1 MAENRFDWNPVFT
14 DPVLCSQA
22 ARLVDAV
29 ESAGRDRATRGA
41 SYITRRAKRLQL
53 AQQLISSLYVA
64 YTSGDLISVP
74 QSPRYYSAKAP
85 APGKVHASHL
95 YAKELSEALKGLGWM
110 RVVQEGKKD
119 ETFTLMEADGE
130 LASVFEEIG
139 LIWMAQQPRPSCELV
154 ALKDVKRGKDGTPI
168 RKGKKHKGK
177 KRKTEKVE
185 LPVKETSEVV
195 QMRENLE
202 YINARLSEHCIHLDL
217 SDEHYMDLRRELA
230 RKAEEERVEADE
242 DDTSTDAETDA
253 DDDSQFASLQ
263 LHNVQMRRVFA
274 RGSMQKGGRFYG
286 GWWQGIPS
294 LHRPH
299 IRIDGYKTIEVD
311 YSGVAIRII
320 SSIVGRPLPADID
333 PYDIGLPGW
342 LGSNDPRRKTV
353 KKNVNALINDED
365 GVYSV
370 NKTDQAVMGVDA
382 GEFRRLLQK
391 THPLICD
398 RLADGI
404 GLHAQYIDSQVAETV
419 MLEMLKDDIVVLP
432 IHDSFRVRAGYA
444 GWLSEVMKAA
454 FRDIAKAEVSVEA
467 DFVKTDIHYGKT
479 ETQIREDLNV
489 IEDEAERMGVVSTEA
504 LRNALRDRNSMLM
517 DSYLNSYELWKAQLS

>member
-1 MAENRFDWNPVFT
+1 MAENRFDWNPVLT
-14 DPVLCSQA
+14 HPVLCSQA

-29 ESAGRDRATRGA
+29 ESAGKDRATRGA

-74 QSPRYYSAKAP
+74 QSPRYYSAKTP
-85 APGKVHASHL
+85 TPGRVHASHL
-95 YAKELSEALKGLGWM
+95 YAKELSEALKDLGWM
-110 RVVQEGKKD
+110 RVVKEGKKD
-119 ETFTLMEADGE
+119 ETFTLMQADGE
-130 LASVFEEIG
+130 LESVFQEIG
-139 LIWMAQQPRPSCELV
+139 LIWMAQQPRPRHELIS
-154 ALKDVKRGKDGTPI
+154 LKDVKRGKNGRPI
-168 RKGKKHKGK
+168 RKGKKSE
-177 KRKTEKVE
+177 TEKFE
-185 LPVKETSEVV
+185 LPVQETGDVV
-195 QMRENLE
+195 RMRENLE
-202 YINARLSEHCIHLDL
+202 YINGRLSEHCFHLDL
-217 SDEHYMDLRRELA
+217 SDEHYMDLRAELA
-230 RKAEEERVEADE
+230 LKARQERVEADE
-242 DDTSTDAETDA
+242 DGTSSDTEPVAA
-253 DDDSQFASLQ
+253 DDMQFASLQ

-299 IRIDGYKTIEVD
+299 IRIDGHKTIEVD

-320 SSIVGRPLPADID
+320 SAMVGRPLPADID

-342 LGSNDPRRKTV
+342 LGSSDPRRKTV
-353 KKNVNALINDED
+353 KKAVNALINDED

-382 GEFRRLLQK
+382 EEFKRLLQK
-391 THPLICD
+391 THPLIFD

-404 GLHAQYIDSQVAETV
+404 GLQAQYIDSQVAETV

-444 GWLSEVMKAA
+444 DWLSEVMKAA
-454 FRDIAKAEVSVEA
+454 FRDVAGAAVSVEA
-467 DFVKTDIHYGKT
+467 DFVKTDAHYGKS
-479 ETQIREDLNV
+479 ETQIRSELDNT
-489 IEDEAERMGVVSTEA
+489 EDEAERMGVTSTEA
-504 LRNALRDRNSMLM
+504 LFNTLTDRNSMLM